1 VKQISDYYP
10 KSYFTG
16 RHPGIEGA
24 ATELGA
30 ACQRL
35 CSLLENLSDDELQRP
50 FAPGKWSPAEVAD
63 HLVLVNE
70 VLAQSVAGACAG
82 FPPIQLPKG
91 YLSDEGKALSPPQG
105 EPRPGRGRS
114 ELLVDVRRT
123 ASDLIAQAERAHELE
138 RLDVV
143 GLVHSFFGEM
153 TALECLQLAAW
164 HTERHVRRLG

>member
-1 VKQISDYYP
+1 VRPITSYYP
-10 KSYFTG
+10 KSVFTG
-16 RHPGIEGA
+16 RYPGLDEATTGLDGASEG
-24 ATELGA
+24 
-30 ACQRL
+30 L
-35 CSLLENLSDDELQRP
+35 CSLLEKLSDDALQQR
-50 FAPGKWSPAEVAD
+50 AASGKWSTAEVAD

-70 VLAQSVAGACAG
+70 VLARSVSRAC
-82 FPPIQLPKG
+82 FDLPPVVLPQG
-91 YLSDEGKALSPPQG
+91 YLSDEGKALSPAQS
-105 EPRPGRGRS
+105 EPRAGRTRS

-123 ASDLIAQAERAHELE
+123 AADLIEQAERAGELE